1 MSASVFVLSNLLLVL
16 IVIMHL
22 CLPIKLATATA
33 VLSSIYTTSDSPPPL
48 TMQSPNDD
56 AHLDEVHNN
65 ADQPDQ
71 NNAAHVNGVTPQVEA
86 AAVASCIVGN
96 NFMGDLYFGTDGE
109 TFAAS
114 LPPVPHFLTSTIIIS
129 YRYR

>member
-48 TMQSPNDD
+48 TMQSPN
-56 AHLDEVHNN
+56 DEVHNN

-114 LPPVPHFLTSTIIIS
+114 FPPVSHFLTSTIIIS